1 MITNWF
7 HRFLNPHC
15 PDCKEEVEISRICE
29 SCETLKQQLAF
40 ANINNEKLMA
50 RLLAEPK
57 VEVPSQPM
65 EVTIPRNIP
74 WNVRRQMLEAEDREK
89 AKLLKT
95 APVPVEELEKELDI
109 ATAEREKAR

>member
-50 RLLAEPK
+50 RLLTEPEK
-57 VEVPSQPM
+57 NEVPPKPVEVP
-65 EVTIPRNIP
+65 IRNIP
-74 WNVRRQMLEAEDREK
+74 WHDKRQML
-89 AKLLKT
+89 
-95 APVPVEELEKELDI
+95 
-109 ATAEREKAR
+109 